1 MGKTSGN
8 IRGSNGNLSPL
19 ATEAVDYYISG
30 NGYNL
35 QYALRTGG
43 VLTAKMHY

>member
-8 IRGSNGNLSPL
+8 IRGGKENLSPL
-19 ATEAVDYYISG
+19 ATEAIDYYVSG

-43 VLTAKMHY
+43 GD